1 MSLKTTARKTVMSN
15 DDSDSPKRRP
25 RRGERNPRPK
35 PHKFGLSLPRP
46 NPALTQHHAQEV
58 RGIQGGQDIVD
69 QETLRQEHPASR
81 SPAAQGGAFSEHQFV
96 EVKDWLRAR
105 PANAA
110 TPSAPVI
117 SYPRMWSTRRGRY
130 CKFKSPGAS
139 GYGLMR
145 ARATF

>member
-1 MSLKTTARKTVMSN
+1 MSN

-25 RRGERNPRPK
+25 RRGKRNPRPE

-46 NPALTQHHAQEV
+46 DPGLTQHHAQEV
-58 RGIQGGQDIVD
+58 RGVLGGQDIVD
-69 QETLRQEHPASR
+69 KESLRQP
-81 SPAAQGGAFSEHQFV
+81 SPGSPTSPPPQGAFNAQQFV
-96 EVKDWLRAR
+96 EVKEWLRAR
-105 PANAA
+105 PANVVAP
-110 TPSAPVI
+110 TAPVI

>member
-1 MSLKTTARKTVMSN
+1 MSN

-25 RRGERNPRPK
+25 RRGKRNPRPE

-46 NPALTQHHAQEV
+46 DPTVTQHHADEV
-58 RGIQGGQDIVD
+58 RGVQGGQDIVEKD
-69 QETLRQEHPASR
+69 TLRRSRRRAPAS
-81 SPAAQGGAFSEHQFV
+81 PPPQGVFSTQQFV
-96 EVKDWLRAR
+96 EVKEWLRAR
-105 PANAA
+105 PANVVAP
-110 TPSAPVI
+110 TAPVI
-117 SYPRMWSTRRGRY
+117 AFPRMWSTRRGRY